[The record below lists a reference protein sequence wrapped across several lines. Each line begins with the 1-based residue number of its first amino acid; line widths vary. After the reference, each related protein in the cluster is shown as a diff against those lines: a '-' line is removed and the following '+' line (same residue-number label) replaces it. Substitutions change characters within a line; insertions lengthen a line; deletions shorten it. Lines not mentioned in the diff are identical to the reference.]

1 MINDIR
7 LEVEGGG
14 GVGGLDRTIVGVGSH
29 VLIALSIC

>member
-7 LEVEGGG
+7 LEVEWGG
-14 GVGGLDRTIVGVGSH
+14 GVDRTIVGVGPH

>member
-7 LEVEGGG
+7 LGVEFGGG
-14 GVGGLDRTIVGVGSH
+14 GGLDRTIVGVGSH